1 MLKGIVCNKNVKN
14 DSNGKT
20 GNEKSDSTEPKPDGN

>member
-1 MLKGIVCNKNVKN
+1 MRRGTVYNKNVKN

-20 GNEKSDSTEPKPDGN
+20 GNEKSDSTEPKPDSN